1 MRMNLIPVTKKENLS
16 APQSEATKRM
26 GNLKKRVVLL
36 VRACFLVVVLSVAI
50 YPFLPLFRY
59 HTGLYETVV
68 PEISANA
75 ESDAPATVE
84 GNILAIPKIG
94 VKTEIVGG
102 NNAEYAWSKGAWLEP
117 ATSTPDKGGN
127 TVFSAHRFR
136 YLPPHEKT
144 FYLLDK
150 LEAGDTFSV
159 YWEGKEYR
167 YIVRDTKVVLPTD
180 VYILEPTDESIITL
194 YTCTPIF
201 STAKRLVVTGELT
214 DII

>member
-1 MRMNLIPVTKKENLS
+1 MNLIPKSKLKEN
-16 APQSEATKRM
+16 K
-26 GNLKKRVVLL
+26 LKKRVAFWARVCLL
-36 VRACFLVVVLSVAI
+36 IIATGIAL
-50 YPFLPLFRY
+50 YPFLPLFKY
-59 HTGLYETVV
+59 HTGLYEIVV
-68 PEISANA
+68 PKISASVENYA
-75 ESDAPATVE
+75 REAVE
-84 GNILAIPKIG
+84 GNILVIPKIG

-180 VYILEPTDESIITL
+180 VYIIEPTDESIVTL

-201 STAKRLVVTGELT
+201 STDKRLVVTGELV